1 MLPVMDL
8 TRTAFGVW
16 GGGRYMHFGEK
27 LEEDRFLGLIDR
39 AYDRGVR
46 TFMTADVYGQ
56 GAADEML
63 GRGLTGK
70 DRDSYCLVGAVGHDF
85 YEGQREGAR
94 GFPRFTDAA
103 LRGPEGYADYLKAAT
118 EKSLSRCG
126 ADKFDLLLLHN
137 PDVTGYMSEA
147 VWDGMSALK
156 EAGLT
161 DRVGIAPGP
170 ANGFT
175 LDMLWSMEK
184 FANQIDWA
192 MVILNP
198 LEPWPGGLV
207 LPAAEKF
214 GIKVITRVVD
224 HGGLFHGDVRPGH
237 AFADGDHRVYRPA
250 GWVEA
255 GNEKMD
261 RMRAVAEEHG
271 LSLLQLA
278 CLWNLAH
285 PAVESVIPTLIQEAG
300 DEAKT
305 IEAKLDDLAGL
316 PERMLTDEQRN
327 FITDIGNNKGCMD
340 LKGANPNFD
349 GSEPLP
355 DRWGL
360 QPGHKEVGERWGIV
374 PERDLVCTM

>member
-1 MLPVMDL
+1 VDL
-8 TRTAFGVW
+8 TRTAFGTW
-16 GGGRYMHFGEK
+16 SGGRYMHFGEK
-27 LEEDRFLGLIDR
+27 LDEERYLGLIDR

-63 GRGLTGK
+63 ARGLADK
-70 DRDSYCLVGAVGHDF
+70 DRESYCLVGAVGHDF
-85 YEGQREGAR
+85 YTGQREGAR
-94 GFPRFTDAA
+94 GFPRFTDAK
-103 LRGPEGYADYLKAAT
+103 LRPPDAYADYLRMAT
-118 EKSLSRCG
+118 EKELERCG
-126 ADKFDLLLLHN
+126 AAHFDLLLLHN
-137 PDVTGYMSEA
+137 PDVTGYNSET
-147 VWDGMSALK
+147 VWEGMAALK
-156 EAGLT
+156 EAGLAE
-161 DRVGIAPGP
+161 RLGIAPGP

-175 LDMLWSMEK
+175 LDMLLCMEK
-184 FANQIDWA
+184 FADTIDWA

-207 LPAAEKF
+207 LPAAEEF
-214 GIKVITRVVD
+214 GVKVITRVVD

-237 AFADGDHRVYRPA
+237 EFAEGDHRVYRPE

-255 GNEKMD
+255 GSEKID
-261 RMRAVAEEHG
+261 RMHTVAETKG

-300 DEAKT
+300 DDAKT
-305 IEAKLDDLAGL
+305 IEAKLDDLAAL
-316 PERMLTDEQRN
+316 PDISFTDDERN
-327 FITDIGNNKGCMD
+327 FITDIGNNAGCMD

-349 GSEPLP
+349 GLEPLP

-360 QPGHKEVGERWGIV
+360 QPGHKEVGDRWGIV